1 MFALQIIA
9 QHSVTKDV
17 PVFFD
22 LKTKHTFNTIQETT
36 YSYHMTFE
44 KCGLTLLID
53 TVQMKSTLLHLKE
66 EEGKNAS
73 AFVYCRP

>member
-36 YSYHMTFE
+36 CSYHMTFE
-44 KCGLTLLID
+44 KCGLALLID
-53 TVQMKSTLLHLKE
+53 TVQMKSTPEE

-73 AFVYCRP
+73 ALVYCRP